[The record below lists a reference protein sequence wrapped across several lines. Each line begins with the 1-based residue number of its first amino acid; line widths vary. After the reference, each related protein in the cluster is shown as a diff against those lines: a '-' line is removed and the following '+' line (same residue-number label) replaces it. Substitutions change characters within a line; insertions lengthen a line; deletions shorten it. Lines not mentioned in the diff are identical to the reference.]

1 MADNNE
7 TYRRMPST
15 ALGTLLRF
23 FSRSNAWLADDH
35 ILVTKTMFWVER
47 YNRFYLSDIQAVA
60 ICKTQV
66 GLVWNILLGLGAG
79 LLAAAGLLDGF
90 GLAIL
95 VWLAIFTVPLAINI
109 AMGPTCIC
117 CVYTAVNIHKLSC
130 FNRISKAM
138 VFLRTVKPLVTQVQ
152 GQVSDDEILERAPLI
167 PPLQRTAPG
176 AQSPDRIVHYR
187 GRVHSI
193 LLALVLL
200 GGIVSGAQMAAQS
213 DILNWIL
220 AMLVMGQFGTDI
232 PSGLR
237 LVAWVA
243 FGHALV
249 LPLLLIFGSIMFVS
263 NQFSDGGIE
272 RTELVFNGIFLLSTF
287 TSVILFLVGRHLLV
301 TFRNDRRLKLMAAK
315 TQTETFNET
324 NF

>member
-1 MADNNE
+1 
-7 TYRRMPST
+7 
-15 ALGTLLRF
+15 
-23 FSRSNAWLADDH
+23 
-35 ILVTKTMFWVER
+35 
-47 YNRFYLSDIQAVA
+47 
-60 ICKTQV
+60 
-66 GLVWNILLGLGAG
+66 
-79 LLAAAGLLDGF
+79 
-90 GLAIL
+90 
-95 VWLAIFTVPLAINI
+95 
-109 AMGPTCIC
+109 
-117 CVYTAVNIHKLSC
+117 
-130 FNRISKAM
+130 
-138 VFLRTVKPLVTQVQ
+138 
-152 GQVSDDEILERAPLI
+152 
-167 PPLQRTAPG
+167 
-176 AQSPDRIVHYR
+176 
-187 GRVHSI
+187 VHSI

-220 AMLVMGQFGTDI
+220 AMLVMGQFGMAIAAAARQSGTDI